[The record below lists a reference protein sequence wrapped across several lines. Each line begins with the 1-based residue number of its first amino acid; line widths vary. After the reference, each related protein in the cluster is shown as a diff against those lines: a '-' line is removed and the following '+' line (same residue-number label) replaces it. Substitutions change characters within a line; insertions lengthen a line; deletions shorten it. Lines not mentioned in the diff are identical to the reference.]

1 MAHQIRLCMIV
12 CVLTALC
19 VLVTAAV
26 PASAAPAAQ
35 ARDPYIFRG
44 RVLDADEAARPMPVL
59 DVQVACTEAPAVIV
73 QTDDGEWEFNEDVH
87 LGPGTLPLTTTCDVE
102 LQLPLGAGT
111 RVRGPGA

>member
-59 DVQVACTEAPAVIV
+59 DVQVACTGAPAVIV
-73 QTDDGEWEFNEDVH
+73 QTDDSGWWDFNEDVE
-87 LGPGTLPLTTTCDVE
+87 LGPGALPPNPTCDIE
-102 LQLPLGAGT
+102 LQLPAGYQG
-111 RVRGPGA
+111 VKA